1 MENFVV
7 SARKYR
13 PATFDM
19 VVGQASITNTLKN
32 AIKNNHLAQAFL
44 FCGPRGV
51 GKTTCAR
58 IMAKTINCENLTE
71 NIEACNKCKSCV
83 SFNESNSFNVHELD
97 AASNNSVEDIRNLVD
112 QVRIPPHIG
121 KYKVY
126 VIDEV
131 HMLSTAA
138 FNAFLKTLEEPPA
151 YAKFILA
158 TTEKHKII
166 PTILSRC
173 QIFDFSRITIDDIA
187 RQLEFVAKN
196 ENIETEYDALHI
208 IAQKADG
215 AMRDALSIFDQIVSF
230 AGNHVTYKAVVEN
243 LNVLDYD
250 YFFAMTDHIVNG
262 DNTEILLLYNS
273 IIEKGFEGSHFI
285 GGYSSHLRNL
295 LMCKDPKTI
304 KLMDVGE
311 TIKQKYLEQSAR
323 CQSAFLI
330 MALDLS
336 NKCDIS
342 YRNSNNKRLHIEL
355 TLLQISGLLQNT
367 AIQSAQPKASAQL
380 PSADV
385 PKPSPSPK
393 PQASAGQPGPSQTH
407 TSNQSPKSQ
416 PQSSPTNQS
425 QVVSEPAPGAITP
438 PRPSIIKS
446 GMGLKSISIKDSDPS
461 DDEDDEKKKESL
473 THPDDENRPE
483 DRFSETDL
491 HDLWE
496 KLKENYKETSPTI
509 FSALNTHLP
518 LIIDDFTI
526 EIGVD
531 NLIQK
536 GQITEQKPQILS
548 FLRQNLNNYAINFTI
563 GIKEVK
569 KTQKAYL
576 PAEKFQ
582 KMIQK
587 NPDIEKL
594 KNDLDLDLIY

>member
-1 MENFVV
+1 MENFIV

-230 AGNHVTYKAVVEN
+230 AGNQVTYKAVVEN

-250 YFFAMTDHIVNG
+250 YFFAMTDHIIHG
-262 DNTEILLLYNS
+262 DNTEILLLYNT

-311 TIKQKYLEQSAR
+311 TIKQKYLEQAAK
-323 CQSAFLI
+323 CQPAFLI
-330 MALDLS
+330 QALDLS
-336 NKCDIS
+336 NKCDVN
-342 YRNSNNKRLHIEL
+342 YRNSNNKRLHVEL

-367 AIQSAQPKASAQL
+367 TNQPTQPPRTGQL
-380 PSADV
+380 PSADANKV
-385 PKPSPSPK
+385 ASNPKPPATDRQSASTTTQASGQPAKSPEPVSPNQATVVNEPSPGATPTPR
-393 PQASAGQPGPSQTH
+393 PQITRPGP
-407 TSNQSPKSQ
+407 
-416 PQSSPTNQS
+416 
-425 QVVSEPAPGAITP
+425 
-438 PRPSIIKS
+438 
-446 GMGLKSISIKDSDPS
+446 GLKSISIKDSDPS
-461 DDEDDEKKKESL
+461 DEDEKKKDSL
-473 THPDDENRPE
+473 NQPDEEDRPE
-483 DRFSETDL
+483 ESFSEADL
-491 HDLWE
+491 HELWD
-496 KLKENYKETSPTI
+496 KLKENYKTTSPTI

-518 LIIDDFTI
+518 AIIDEITI

-536 GQITEQKPQILS
+536 DQIQEQKPQILS
-548 FLRQNLNNYAINFTI
+548 FLRQNLNNYAVNFI
-563 GIKEVK
+563 ISIKEIK
-569 KTQKAYL
+569 KQQKAYL

-582 KMIQK
+582 KMMEK